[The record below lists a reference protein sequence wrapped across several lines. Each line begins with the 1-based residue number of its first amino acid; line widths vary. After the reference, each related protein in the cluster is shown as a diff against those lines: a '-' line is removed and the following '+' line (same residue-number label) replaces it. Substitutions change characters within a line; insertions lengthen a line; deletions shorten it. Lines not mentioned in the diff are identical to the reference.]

1 MSECMTVCI
10 AECKNELDGVSYSE
24 LASENVDV

>member
-1 MSECMTVCI
+1 MSECMTACI
-10 AECKNELDGVSYSE
+10 AECKNEWGGVSYSE